1 MSPSFGRSKIPL
13 PAELRRCIGPP
24 AAACCSFTLAV
35 LGDAALPL
43 KGNRWRACGGSGPLR
58 PGLSVAK
65 ACAGP
70 KISADGPEAAI
81 APGKPRM
88 HKDRAWLFVQQQA
101 THTQSRCAHTEATR
115 KRKLFLIEKR
125 SSIWKTTTKVHP
137 LSISCCRRFRR
148 SFPNAQSK
156 STLPKIGLIVTSLDV
171 YTRRC
176 PGELRTY

>member
-13 PAELRRCIGPP
+13 PAELRRCIGAP

-125 SSIWKTTTKVHP
+125 SSILAKPQRKCTLY
-137 LSISCCRRFRR
+137 LSLVAGGSAVR
-148 SFPNAQSK
+148 SP
-156 STLPKIGLIVTSLDV
+156 LPKASPHSPKLG
-171 YTRRC
+171 
-176 PGELRTY
+176 

>member
-13 PAELRRCIGPP
+13 PAELRRCVGAP
-24 AAACCSFTLAV
+24 AAACCSFALAV
-35 LGDAALPL
+35 LGDATLPL
-43 KGNRWRACGGSGPLR
+43 KGNGWRACGGSGPLR

-125 SSIWKTTTKVHP
+125 SSILAKRQRKCTL
-137 LSISCCRRFRR
+137 LSLFYLPFVPPKQR
-148 SFPNAQSK
+148 SK
-156 STLPKIGLIVTSLDV
+156 SSLTPQNWANRDV
-171 YTRRC
+171 TRRC
-176 PGELRTY
+176 PGESRTF